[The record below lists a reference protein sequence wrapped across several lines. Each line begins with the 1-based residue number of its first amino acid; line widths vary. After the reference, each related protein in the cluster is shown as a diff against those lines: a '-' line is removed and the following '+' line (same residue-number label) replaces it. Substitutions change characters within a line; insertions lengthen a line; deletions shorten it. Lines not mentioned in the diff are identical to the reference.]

1 MREEEKVRTE
11 EALWIVGGDSFFLVR
26 GRIGVARIRGLGEI
40 LRIFGEAQKKREK
53 TNCNQGCPGIL
64 LVTLGILAHF
74 FVYSFMNI
82 LILLI
87 GVDGKGHKIVVLRSV
102 PDIYYTL
109 IRILFSLILLLIPK
123 HRLYQYECHDD

>member
-26 GRIGVARIRGLGEI
+26 GRIGAARIRGLGEI

-64 LVTLGILAHF
+64 LITLGILAHF
-74 FVYSFMNI
+74 FCVFVYEYSYI
-82 LILLI
+82 
-87 GVDGKGHKIVVLRSV
+87 VDWCGRKGTQNCCVEVGS
-102 PDIYYTL
+102 
-109 IRILFSLILLLIPK
+109 
-123 HRLYQYECHDD
+123 